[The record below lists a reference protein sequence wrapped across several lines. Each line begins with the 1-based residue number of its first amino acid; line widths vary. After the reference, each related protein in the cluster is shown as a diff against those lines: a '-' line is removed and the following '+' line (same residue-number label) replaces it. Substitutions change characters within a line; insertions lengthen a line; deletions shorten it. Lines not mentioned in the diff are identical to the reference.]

1 MIMAYIFISTK
12 PGTSE
17 DVAESLRGKEGV
29 MRADSVYGRFDVIA
43 LAQVQNL
50 KALDEM
56 VYKTIGSNPNV
67 IHTETAIILF
77 GKQ

>member
-1 MIMAYIFISTK
+1 MIMAYVFISTK

-17 DVAESLRGKEGV
+17 DVAESLRGRDGV

-43 LAQVQNL
+43 LVQAQNL
-50 KALDEM
+50 KTLDEM

-77 GKQ
+77 RKQ

>member
-17 DVAESLRGKEGV
+17 DVAESLRGRDGV

-43 LAQVQNL
+43 LVQAQNL
-50 KALDEM
+50 KTLDEM
-56 VYKTIGSNPNV
+56 VYKIIGSNPNV

-77 GKQ
+77 RKQ

>member
-1 MIMAYIFISTK
+1 VIMAYVFINTK

-17 DVAESLRGKEGV
+17 DVAESLRGREGF

-43 LAQVQNL
+43 LAQAQDL
-50 KALDEM
+50 KILDEM
-56 VYKTIGSNPNV
+56 VYKTIGSNPDV

-77 GKQ
+77 RKQ

>member
-17 DVAESLRGKEGV
+17 DVAESLRGRDGV

-43 LAQVQNL
+43 LAQAQNL
-50 KALDEM
+50 KTLDEM

-77 GKQ
+77 RKQ